1 MVLNYI
7 WISFFIIAFLVAL
20 LKTFL
25 GDLEI
30 FSLVVNSIFER
41 AELGFKLSLGLTGIM
56 ALWLGIMRIGEK
68 GGAINILSKI
78 FAPLFNRLF
87 PEIPSSSNAHGSIIM
102 NISANM
108 LGLDNA
114 ATPLGL
120 KAMNEL
126 QKHNPEKEKAS
137 NAQILFLVLNTS
149 GLTLIPTSIIAL
161 RATAMAENSITGN
174 PTDIFIP
181 ILIATYCST
190 LAGLIFV
197 SIIQRINLFH
207 KTILAYLLTAT
218 GLIGGLVWYL
228 ASHKEHIE
236 IISNV
241 LSGALIFGFII
252 GFILLGLKNKINIY
266 EEFVEGAK
274 DGFKVAIKIIPYL
287 IAMLC
292 AIGAFTTSGA
302 MEFIISGIEGFF
314 NLFISDTRFVEG
326 LPTAIMKP
334 LSGAGARGM
343 MVESWGENASQIN
356 SFVGRLTS
364 TLQGSTETTFYVLAV
379 YFGSVGI
386 KNTRYAIVA
395 GLFAD
400 FIGIIAA
407 ILVCYLFFG

>member
-7 WISFFIIAFLVAL
+7 WISFFIVAFLVAL
-20 LKTFL
+20 LKTFM

-266 EEFVEGAK
+266 EEFIEGAK

-302 MEFIISGIEGFF
+302 MEFIINVIEGFF

>member
-7 WISFFIIAFLVAL
+7 WISFFIVAFLVAL
-20 LKTFL
+20 LKTFM

-207 KTILAYLLTAT
+207 KTILAYLITAT

-302 MEFIISGIEGFF
+302 MEFIINGIEGFF

>member
-7 WISFFIIAFLVAL
+7 WISFFIVAFLVAL
-20 LKTFL
+20 YKTIN
-25 GDLEI
+25 GDFEI

-68 GGAINILSKI
+68 GGAIHILSRI
-78 FAPLFNRLF
+78 FSPLFNKLF
-87 PEIPSSSNAHGSIIM
+87 PEIPKDSKAHGSIIM

-120 KAMNEL
+120 KAMGEL
-126 QKHNPEKEKAS
+126 QKHNTEKTKAS

-161 RATAMAENSITGN
+161 RATAMTDNDISGTA
-174 PTDIFIP
+174 TDIFIP

-197 SIIQRINLFH
+197 SIVQKINLFQ
-207 KTILAYLLTAT
+207 KTILAYLGSATA
-218 GLIGGLVWYL
+218 LIGGLIWYL
-228 ASHKEHIE
+228 AIHKDQIE
-236 IISNV
+236 IISSV
-241 LSGALIFGFII
+241 VSGAFIFGFII
-252 GFILLGLKNKINIY
+252 GFILLGLRSKINIY
-266 EEFVEGAK
+266 DEFIEGAK
-274 DGFKVAIKIIPYL
+274 DGFTVAVKIIPYL

-302 MEFIISGIEGFF
+302 MSFIIEGIESFF
-314 NLFISDTRFVEG
+314 GLFLTDTRFVDA

-334 LSGAGARGM
+334 LSGGGARGM
-343 MVESWGENASQIN
+343 MVESWGENAAQIN

-379 YFGSVGI
+379 YFGSIGV

-400 FIGIIAA
+400 LIGVIAA
-407 ILVCYLFFG
+407 IIVAYLFWG

>member
-7 WISFFIIAFLVAL
+7 WISFFIVAFLVAL
-20 LKTFL
+20 LKTFM

-292 AIGAFTTSGA
+292 AIGAFTSSGA
-302 MEFIISGIEGFF
+302 MEFIINGIEGFF

-379 YFGSVGI
+379 YFGSIGI

>member
-7 WISFFIIAFLVAL
+7 WISFFIIAFLVTI
-20 LKTFL
+20 LKTIS
-25 GDLEI
+25 GDIEL
-30 FSLVVNSIFER
+30 FSQVINSIFER

-68 GGAINILSKI
+68 GGAIRILSKI
-78 FAPLFNRLF
+78 FAPLFEKLF
-87 PEIPSSSNAHGSIIM
+87 PELPKDSKANGAIIM

-120 KAMNEL
+120 KAMDEL
-126 QKHNPEKEKAS
+126 QKVNKDKSKAS

-161 RATAMAENSITGN
+161 RATAMAENNIAGN

-181 ILIATYCST
+181 ILIATYFST
-190 LAGLIFV
+190 IAGLIFV
-197 SIIQRINLFH
+197 SIAQKINLFQR
-207 KTILAYLLTAT
+207 TILAYLGGGTA
-218 GLIGGLVWYL
+218 LISLLIWYL
-228 ASHKEHIE
+228 ANNKEQIE
-236 IISNV
+236 AISSIA
-241 LSGALIFGFII
+241 SGAFIFSFII
-252 GFILLGLKNKINIY
+252 GFILLGLRQKINIY
-266 EEFVEGAK
+266 EEFIEGAK
-274 DGFKVAIKIIPYL
+274 DGFKVAVKIIPYL

-302 MEFIISGIEGFF
+302 MSYIIHGLDLFF
-314 NLFISDTRFVEG
+314 SLFFSDTRFVDA
-326 LPTAIMKP
+326 LPTALMKP
-334 LSGAGARGM
+334 LSGGGARGM
-343 MVESWGENASQIN
+343 MVESWGENAINVN
-356 SFVGRLTS
+356 SFIGKLTS

-400 FIGIIAA
+400 LIGIIAA
-407 ILVCYLFFG
+407 ITIAYLFWG

>member
-1 MVLNYI
+1 VVLNYI
-7 WISFFIIAFLVAL
+7 WISFFIIAFFVAL
-20 LKTFL
+20 FKTFQ
-25 GDLEI
+25 GDYDI

-68 GGAINILSKI
+68 GGAINILSRI
-78 FAPLFNRLF
+78 FAPLFNKLF
-87 PEIPSSSNAHGSIIM
+87 PEIPKDSKAHGSIIM

-120 KAMNEL
+120 KAMGEL
-126 QKHNPEKEKAS
+126 QKHNKDKTKAS

-161 RATAMAENSITGN
+161 RATAMAENNIIGN

-197 SIIQRINLFH
+197 SIIQKINLFQ
-207 KTILAYLLTAT
+207 KEVLAYLGTAT
-218 GLIGGLVWYL
+218 ALIVGLIWYL
-228 ASHKEHIE
+228 AVHKDQIE
-236 IISNV
+236 IISSIV
-241 LSGALIFGFII
+241 SGAFIFGFII
-252 GFILLGLKNKINIY
+252 SFILLGLRKKINIY
-266 EEFVEGAK
+266 DEFIEGAK
-274 DGFKVAIKIIPYL
+274 DGFTIAVKIIPYL

-302 MEFIISGIEGFF
+302 MLFIINGIESFF
-314 NLFISDTRFVEG
+314 SLFLTDTRFVDA

-334 LSGAGARGM
+334 LSGGGARGM
-343 MVESWGENASQIN
+343 MVESWGHNASQIN
-356 SFVGRLTS
+356 SFVGKLTS

-400 FIGIIAA
+400 LVGVIAA
-407 ILVCYLFFG
+407 IAVAYMFWG

>member
-7 WISFFIIAFLVAL
+7 WISFFIIAFLVTI
-20 LKTFL
+20 LKTIS
-25 GDLEI
+25 GDIEL
-30 FSLVVNSIFER
+30 FSQVINSIFER

-68 GGAINILSKI
+68 GGAIRILSKI
-78 FAPLFNRLF
+78 FAPLFEKLF
-87 PEIPSSSNAHGSIIM
+87 PELPKDSKAHGAIIM

-120 KAMNEL
+120 KAMDEL
-126 QKHNPEKEKAS
+126 QKVNKDKSKAS

-161 RATAMAENSITGN
+161 RATAMAGNNIDGN

-181 ILIATYCST
+181 ILIATYFST
-190 LAGLIFV
+190 IAGLIFV
-197 SIIQRINLFH
+197 SIAQKINLFQ
-207 KTILAYLLTAT
+207 KTILAYLGGGTA
-218 GLIGGLVWYL
+218 LISLLIWYL
-228 ASHKEHIE
+228 ANNKEQIE
-236 IISNV
+236 AISSIA
-241 LSGALIFGFII
+241 SGAFIFSFII
-252 GFILLGLKNKINIY
+252 GFILLGLRQKINIY
-266 EEFVEGAK
+266 EEFIEGAK
-274 DGFKVAIKIIPYL
+274 DGFKVAVKIIPYL

-302 MEFIISGIEGFF
+302 MSYIIHGLDLFF
-314 NLFISDTRFVEG
+314 SLFFSDTRFVDA
-326 LPTAIMKP
+326 LPTALMKP
-334 LSGAGARGM
+334 LSGGGARGM
-343 MVESWGENASQIN
+343 MVESWGENAINVN
-356 SFVGRLTS
+356 SFIGKLTS

-400 FIGIIAA
+400 LIGIIAA
-407 ILVCYLFFG
+407 ITIAYLFWG

>member
-1 MVLNYI
+1 MTLNYI
-7 WISFFIIAFLVAL
+7 WVGFFIVAFIVAIF
-20 LKTFL
+20 KTL
-25 GDLEI
+25 SGNPEI
-30 FSLVVNSIFER
+30 FSLIVNSIFDR

-68 GGAINILSKI
+68 GGAINILSKL
-78 FAPLFNRLF
+78 FAPLFSKLF
-87 PEIPSSSNAHGSIIM
+87 PEIPTNSKAHGAIIM

-120 KAMNEL
+120 KAMKEL
-126 QKHNPEKEKAS
+126 QEENSDKNKAS

-161 RATAMAENSITGN
+161 RATAMAENNITGN
-174 PTDIFIP
+174 PADVFLP

-190 LAGLIFV
+190 IAGLIFV
-197 SIIQRINLFH
+197 SILQKINLFQ
-207 KTILAYLLTAT
+207 KTILAYLGSAT
-218 GLIGGLVWYL
+218 MAIGLLIWYL
-228 ASHKEHIE
+228 FNHKNQIE
-236 IISNV
+236 IISSV
-241 LSGALIFGFII
+241 ASGSIIFSFII
-252 GFILLGLKNKINIY
+252 SFILLGLRKKINIY
-266 EEFVEGAK
+266 EEFIQGAK
-274 DGFKVAIKIIPYL
+274 EGFNVSVRIIPYL

-302 MEFIISGIEGFF
+302 MEFIIKAMGSFF
-314 NLFISDTRFVEG
+314 GLFLENTQFVEA

-334 LSGAGARGM
+334 LSGGGARGM
-343 MVESWGENASQIN
+343 MVESWGQNASQIN
-356 SFVGRLTS
+356 SFVGKLTS

-386 KNTRYAIVA
+386 RNTRYAVVA

-400 FIGIIAA
+400 FIGIISA
-407 ILVCYLFFG
+407 IAIAYVFWG

>member
-7 WISFFIIAFLVAL
+7 WISFFIVAFLVAL

-25 GDLEI
+25 GDYEI

-78 FAPLFNRLF
+78 FAPLFNKLF

-161 RATAMAENSITGN
+161 RATAMAENNITGN

-302 MEFIISGIEGFF
+302 MEFIINGIEGFF

-400 FIGIIAA
+400 LIGIIAA

>member
-7 WISFFIIAFLVAL
+7 WISFFIVAFLVAL
-20 LKTFL
+20 LKTFM

-161 RATAMAENSITGN
+161 RATAMAENSIIGN

-302 MEFIISGIEGFF
+302 MEFIINGIEGFF

>member
-7 WISFFIIAFLVAL
+7 WISFFIIAFLVTI
-20 LKTFL
+20 LKTIS
-25 GDLEI
+25 GDIEL
-30 FSLVVNSIFER
+30 FSQVINSIFER

-68 GGAINILSKI
+68 GGAIRILSKI
-78 FAPLFNRLF
+78 FAPLFEKLF
-87 PEIPSSSNAHGSIIM
+87 PELPKDSKAHGAIIM

-120 KAMNEL
+120 KAMDEL
-126 QKHNPEKEKAS
+126 QKVNKDKSKAS

-161 RATAMAENSITGN
+161 RATAMAENNIAGN

-181 ILIATYCST
+181 ILIATYFST
-190 LAGLIFV
+190 IAGLIFV
-197 SIIQRINLFH
+197 SIAQKINLFQR
-207 KTILAYLLTAT
+207 TILAYLGGGTA
-218 GLIGGLVWYL
+218 LISLLIWYL
-228 ASHKEHIE
+228 ANNKEQIE
-236 IISNV
+236 AISSIA
-241 LSGALIFGFII
+241 SGAFIFSFII
-252 GFILLGLKNKINIY
+252 GFILLGIRQKINIY
-266 EEFVEGAK
+266 EEFIEGAK
-274 DGFKVAIKIIPYL
+274 DGFKVAVKIIPYL

-302 MEFIISGIEGFF
+302 MSYIIHGLDLFF
-314 NLFISDTRFVEG
+314 SLFFSDTRFVDA
-326 LPTAIMKP
+326 LPTALMKP
-334 LSGAGARGM
+334 LSGGGARGM
-343 MVESWGENASQIN
+343 MVESWGENAINVN
-356 SFVGRLTS
+356 SFIGKLTS

-400 FIGIIAA
+400 LVGIIAA
-407 ILVCYLFFG
+407 ITIAYLFWG

>member
-7 WISFFIIAFLVAL
+7 WISFFIVAFLVAL

-334 LSGAGARGM
+334 LSGAGARGR
-343 MVESWGENASQIN
+343 WLNHG
-356 SFVGRLTS
+356 GKTHLKLT
-364 TLQGSTETTFYVLAV
+364 LL
-379 YFGSVGI
+379 
-386 KNTRYAIVA
+386 
-395 GLFAD
+395 
-400 FIGIIAA
+400 
-407 ILVCYLFFG
+407 LVD

>member
-1 MVLNYI
+1 
-7 WISFFIIAFLVAL
+7 
-20 LKTFL
+20 
-25 GDLEI
+25 I
-30 FSLVVNSIFER
+30 FSLIVNSIFER

-68 GGAINILSKI
+68 GGAINILSKL
-78 FAPLFNRLF
+78 FAPLFAKLF
-87 PEIPSSSNAHGSIIM
+87 PEIPTNSKAHGAIIM

-120 KAMNEL
+120 KAMKEL
-126 QKHNPEKEKAS
+126 HEENSDKNKAS

-161 RATAMAENSITGN
+161 RATAMAENNITGN
-174 PTDIFIP
+174 PADVFLP

-190 LAGLIFV
+190 IAGLIFV
-197 SIIQRINLFH
+197 SILQKINLFQ
-207 KTILAYLLTAT
+207 KTILLYLGSAT
-218 GLIGGLVWYL
+218 MGIGLLIWYL
-228 ASHKEHIE
+228 FNHKNQIE
-236 IISNV
+236 IISSV
-241 LSGALIFGFII
+241 ASGSIIFSFII
-252 GFILLGLKNKINIY
+252 SFILLGLRKKINIY
-266 EEFVEGAK
+266 EEFIQGAK
-274 DGFKVAIKIIPYL
+274 EGFNVSIKIIPYL

-302 MEFIISGIEGFF
+302 MEFIIKAMGSFF
-314 NLFISDTRFVEG
+314 GLFLENTQFVEA

-334 LSGAGARGM
+334 LSGGGARGM
-343 MVESWGENASQIN
+343 MVESWGQNASQIN
-356 SFVGRLTS
+356 SFVGKLTS

-386 KNTRYAIVA
+386 RNTRYAVVA

-400 FIGIIAA
+400 FIGIISA
-407 ILVCYLFFG
+407 IAIAYVFWG

>member
-1 MVLNYI
+1 MTLNYI
-7 WISFFIIAFLVAL
+7 WVGFFIVAFIVAIF
-20 LKTFL
+20 KTL
-25 GDLEI
+25 SGNPEI
-30 FSLVVNSIFER
+30 FSLIVNSIFDR

-68 GGAINILSKI
+68 GGAINILSKL
-78 FAPLFNRLF
+78 FAPLFSKLF
-87 PEIPSSSNAHGSIIM
+87 PEIPTNSKAHGAIIM

-120 KAMNEL
+120 KAMKEL
-126 QKHNPEKEKAS
+126 QEENSYKNKAS

-161 RATAMAENSITGN
+161 RATAMAENNITGN
-174 PTDIFIP
+174 PADVFLP

-190 LAGLIFV
+190 IAGLIFV
-197 SIIQRINLFH
+197 SILQKINLFQ
-207 KTILAYLLTAT
+207 KTILAYLGSAT
-218 GLIGGLVWYL
+218 MAIGLLIWYL
-228 ASHKEHIE
+228 FNHKNQIE
-236 IISNV
+236 IISSV
-241 LSGALIFGFII
+241 ASGSIIFSFII
-252 GFILLGLKNKINIY
+252 SFILLGLRKKINIY
-266 EEFVEGAK
+266 EEFIQGAK
-274 DGFKVAIKIIPYL
+274 EGFNVSVRIIPYL

-302 MEFIISGIEGFF
+302 MEFIIKAMGSFF
-314 NLFISDTRFVEG
+314 GLFLENTQFVEA

-334 LSGAGARGM
+334 LSGGGARGM
-343 MVESWGENASQIN
+343 MVESWGQNASQIN
-356 SFVGRLTS
+356 SFVGKLTS

-386 KNTRYAIVA
+386 RNTRYAVVA

-400 FIGIIAA
+400 FIGIISA
-407 ILVCYLFFG
+407 IAIAYVFWG

>member
-1 MVLNYI
+1 MTLNYI
-7 WISFFIIAFLVAL
+7 WVGFFIVAFLVAIF
-20 LKTFL
+20 KTL
-25 GDLEI
+25 TGNPEI
-30 FSLVVNSIFER
+30 FSLIVNSIFER
-41 AELGFKLSLGLTGIM
+41 AELGFKLSIGLTGIM

-68 GGAINILSKI
+68 GGAIHILSKL
-78 FAPLFNRLF
+78 FTPLFGKLF
-87 PEIPSSSNAHGSIIM
+87 PEIPTNSKAHGAMIM

-120 KAMNEL
+120 KAMKEL
-126 QKHNPEKEKAS
+126 QQENTDKNIAS

-161 RATAMAENSITGN
+161 RATAMAENNITGN
-174 PTDIFIP
+174 PADVFLP

-190 LAGLIFV
+190 IAGLIFV
-197 SIIQRINLFH
+197 SILQKINLFQ
-207 KTILAYLLTAT
+207 KTILTYLGSAT
-218 GLIGGLVWYL
+218 IAIGILIWYL
-228 ASHKEHIE
+228 FNHKNQIE
-236 IISNV
+236 IISSV
-241 LSGALIFGFII
+241 ASGSIMFSFII
-252 GFILLGLKNKINIY
+252 GFILLGLRKKINIY
-266 EEFVEGAK
+266 EEFIEGAK
-274 DGFKVAIKIIPYL
+274 EGFNVSIRIIPYL

-302 MEFIISGIEGFF
+302 MEFIINGMGSFF
-314 NLFISDTRFVEG
+314 GLFLENTQFVEA

-334 LSGAGARGM
+334 LSGSGARGM

-356 SFVGRLTS
+356 SFVGKLTS

-386 KNTRYAIVA
+386 RNTRYAVVA

-400 FIGIIAA
+400 FIGIISA
-407 ILVCYLFFG
+407 IAIAYVFWG

>member
-1 MVLNYI
+1 MTLNYI
-7 WISFFIIAFLVAL
+7 WVGFFIVAFIVAIF
-20 LKTFL
+20 KTL
-25 GDLEI
+25 SGNPEI
-30 FSLVVNSIFER
+30 FSLIVNSIFER

-68 GGAINILSKI
+68 GGAINILSKL
-78 FAPLFNRLF
+78 FAPLFSKLF
-87 PEIPSSSNAHGSIIM
+87 PEIPTNSKAHGAIIM

-120 KAMNEL
+120 KAMKEL
-126 QKHNPEKEKAS
+126 QEENSDKNKAS

-161 RATAMAENSITGN
+161 RATAMAENNITGN
-174 PTDIFIP
+174 PADVFLP

-190 LAGLIFV
+190 IGGLIFV
-197 SIIQRINLFH
+197 SILQKINLFQ
-207 KTILAYLLTAT
+207 KTILAYLGSAT
-218 GLIGGLVWYL
+218 MAIGLLIWYL
-228 ASHKEHIE
+228 FNHKNQIE
-236 IISNV
+236 IISSV
-241 LSGALIFGFII
+241 ASGSIIFSFII
-252 GFILLGLKNKINIY
+252 SFILLGLRKKINIY
-266 EEFVEGAK
+266 EEFIQGAK
-274 DGFKVAIKIIPYL
+274 EGFNVSIRIIPYL

-302 MEFIISGIEGFF
+302 MEFIIKAMGSFF
-314 NLFISDTRFVEG
+314 GLFLENTQFVEA

-334 LSGAGARGM
+334 LSGGGARGM
-343 MVESWGENASQIN
+343 MVESWGQNASQIN
-356 SFVGRLTS
+356 SFVGKLTS

-386 KNTRYAIVA
+386 RNTRYAVVA

-400 FIGIIAA
+400 FIGIISA
-407 ILVCYLFFG
+407 IAIAYVFWG

>member
-1 MVLNYI
+1 M
-7 WISFFIIAFLVAL
+7 
-20 LKTFL
+20 

-41 AELGFKLSLGLTGIM
+41 AELGFKLSLGLTGVM

-302 MEFIISGIEGFF
+302 MEFIINGIEGFF

>member
-7 WISFFIIAFLVAL
+7 WISFFIVAFLVAL
-20 LKTFL
+20 LKTFM
-25 GDLEI
+25 GDYEI

-78 FAPLFNRLF
+78 FAPLFNKLF
-87 PEIPSSSNAHGSIIM
+87 PEIPRSSNAHGSIIM

-302 MEFIISGIEGFF
+302 MEFIINGIEGFF

-400 FIGIIAA
+400 LIGIIAA

>member
-7 WISFFIIAFLVAL
+7 WISFFIIAFFVAL
-20 LKTFL
+20 FKTFQ
-25 GDLEI
+25 GEYDI

-78 FAPLFNRLF
+78 FAPLFNKLF
-87 PEIPSSSNAHGSIIM
+87 PDIPKGSNAHGSIIM

-120 KAMNEL
+120 KAMGEL
-126 QKHNPEKEKAS
+126 QKHNKDKTKAS

-161 RATAMAENSITGN
+161 RATAMAENNIIGN

-197 SIIQRINLFH
+197 SIIQKINLFQ
-207 KTILAYLLTAT
+207 KEVLAYLGTAT
-218 GLIGGLVWYL
+218 ALIIGLIWYL
-228 ASHKEHIE
+228 AVHKDQIE
-236 IISNV
+236 IISSIV
-241 LSGALIFGFII
+241 SGAFIFGFII
-252 GFILLGLKNKINIY
+252 SFILLGIRKKINIY
-266 EEFVEGAK
+266 DEFIEGAK
-274 DGFKVAIKIIPYL
+274 DGFTIAIKIIPYL

-302 MEFIISGIEGFF
+302 MLFIINGIESFF
-314 NLFISDTRFVEG
+314 SLFTTDTRFVDA

-334 LSGAGARGM
+334 LSGGGARGM
-343 MVESWGENASQIN
+343 MVESWGQNASQIN
-356 SFVGRLTS
+356 SFVGKLTS

-400 FIGIIAA
+400 LVGVIAA
-407 ILVCYLFFG
+407 IAVAYLFWG